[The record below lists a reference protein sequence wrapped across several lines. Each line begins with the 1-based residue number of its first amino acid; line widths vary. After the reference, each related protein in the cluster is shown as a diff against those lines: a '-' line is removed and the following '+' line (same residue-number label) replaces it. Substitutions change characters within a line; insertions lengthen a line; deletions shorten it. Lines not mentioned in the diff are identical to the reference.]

1 MDREDFIET
10 LKKQYA
16 DNIHEAYLECEHEK
30 GSVDYPELKARI
42 DKIARSAA
50 VEGLRPAEYQDL
62 VHSVLPHEVVE
73 GLYPEEFV
81 PKAA

>member
-16 DNIHEAYLECEHEK
+16 DNIHEAYIECEHEK

-42 DKIARSAA
+42 D
-50 VEGLRPAEYQDL
+50 
-62 VHSVLPHEVVE
+62 
-73 GLYPEEFV
+73 
-81 PKAA
+81 